1 MKVSKTDN
9 INIIKNLPEKSLPNK
24 QKEEVSVAFKSELPS
39 VYAAGQSLVNTNNPI
54 SYSKIGE
61 IEIPGVKEKA
71 SIFKLANGQKV
82 IIAPKPGPTYVK
94 TTYNVGSMNETEDIR
109 GISHFIE
116 HNLFNGSKDLA
127 PREYDKKVSD
137 LGGNTNASTSF
148 SVTDYFLGLQLINDN
163 SLEEAIKLNALQ
175 TQFPTFPVEQLEK
188 EKEPVKSEIDMY
200 KDMPDDVARSLALKN
215 LFNVNTQSTDF
226 IIGTKENINSFTRE
240 KVLDYYN
247 TWYTP
252 DNAVTVVTGDV
263 DTDETIKL
271 ISKYYNKKNDYSN
284 INKRHYEQIKYN
296 DKPIR
301 QDVIL
306 PNATSA
312 CAIMTFAIPEGT
324 SKSELDK
331 IDALTCLFTSSSSSM
346 HKALD
351 KDGLMLDCYIEK
363 MQNKPNGA
371 RAFVGTINGT
381 ENQIEGAIK
390 TVYEELTKIAN
401 NPPSQSELA
410 AVKKRM
416 INSIKATA
424 ESSSD
429 MNSTLTSMVL
439 NNDYGYFTET
449 INNINAMTPEDI
461 SATARKYLDL
471 NKISMCVS
479 HEKNANSALI
489 GNNYNSTLNTPKS
502 VSFGAS
508 AKPKE
513 SISKVTDNIKEFRLP
528 NNIETSFVNGVN
540 GAKASLIINYQSDSL
555 NNVTSPA
562 FSVLSTMLNRGSLY
576 KNNDTVNEIKAAN
589 DIKTSFN
596 ASHNGISVVASFN
609 DENLNTATGLIKETL
624 LSPNLTESEF
634 IRAKKIIKDNIE
646 NQPKSAYDNIEK
658 ELYPELK
665 TYASKEE
672 KLRQLDA
679 LTLADIQKLYA
690 DIVNTSQ
697 AAVNMVAP
705 VEDKPYMADMVN
717 AEFSV
722 MPMVKP
728 FSLQHSESYNIYKPN
743 TEAKTIID
751 TEEKAQAE
759 IVRAYTFKE
768 MKNIDDIAKLNLLEF
783 ILGGSMSSRLFT
795 DLRETQKLAYNVGS
809 GIFGEKDTGAIY
821 LHILTTTESLDPEEG
836 SPENLKKSLDGFD
849 KNVNLLKTQNV
860 SETELENAKIKIK
873 SEILDLMETNNDKNI
888 VLCKSKDSHYGKEY
902 YKQLMDSIDKV
913 TADDIKAAANHI
925 FSYPPITSIVAS
937 KRTLETLNLK

>member
-331 IDALTCLFTSSSSSM
+331 IDALTCLFASSSSSM

-416 INSIKATA
+416 INSIKSTA
-424 ESSSD
+424 ESSYD
-429 MNSTLTSMVL
+429 MNSTLTNMVL

-528 NNIETSFVNGVN
+528 NNIETSFANGVN

-609 DENLNTATGLIKETL
+609 DENLNTATGLIKETI

-925 FSYPPITSIVAS
+925 FANPPITSIVAS
-937 KRTLETLNLK
+937 KKTLETLNLK